1 MEQNKINKEPELII
15 IPNNNCKFNSKNSSL
30 QSNFKN
36 FRSYINSI
44 RKKAK
49 PPPEI
54 DRNDPVRMQQL
65 RQKFIDTAKS
75 LIGIPY
81 GKKYLINHPEY
92 KGNLFLDCCGLIRH
106 VVKLL
111 ENDFGFCLDR
121 WNQSYQY
128 DILPEEI
135 KFEEMQPGDLI
146 FYSSPKEQF
155 KKKPRIHNMTH
166 VEIFLGEGEK
176 SLGSRNKKST
186 VKIFESYKFKGDK
199 YKHIEYHFKSI
210 DTWLKG
216 IHKSFCSEHKWH
228 EGKILL
234 LDKEKVNKYSAF
246 YEGNNDDYNEND
258 ESDDIEDEDI
268 NNENIENK

>member
-1 MEQNKINKEPELII
+1 MENTSEQKEDLII
-15 IPNNNCKFNSKNSSL
+15 IPNNKCKFNSKDSSL
-30 QSNFKN
+30 QNNFKN
-36 FRSYINSI
+36 FRSYINSL
-44 RKKAK
+44 RKKKK
-49 PPPEI
+49 PVKEI
-54 DRNDPVRMQQL
+54 DRSDPIHMQNL
-65 RQKFIDTAKS
+65 RQKFISTAKS

-81 GKKYLINHPEY
+81 CKKYLIDHPEY
-92 KGNLFLDCCGLIRH
+92 KGDLFLDCCGLIRH

-111 ENDFGFCLDR
+111 KDDFGFCLDR

-128 DILPEEI
+128 DILPAEI

-146 FYSSPKEQF
+146 FYSSKKEGL

-186 VKIFESYKFKGDK
+186 VKIFESYKFKGEK
-199 YKHIEYHFKSI
+199 YQHIEYHFKSI

-216 IHKSFCSEHKWH
+216 IHKSFCNEHKWH

-234 LDKEKVNKYSAF
+234 LDEEKVNKYSAF
-246 YEGNNDDYNEND
+246 YEGDKENNSSDENE
-258 ESDDIEDEDI
+258 DIEEEEE
-268 NNENIENK
+268 NNNNI

>member
-1 MEQNKINKEPELII
+1 MENKKTDLII
-15 IPNNNCKFNSKNSSL
+15 IPNNKCKFNSKDSSL
-30 QSNFKN
+30 QNNFKN
-36 FRSYINSI
+36 FRSYVNSL
-44 RKKAK
+44 RKKNK
-49 PPPEI
+49 IPPKI
-54 DRNDPVRMQQL
+54 DRSSPEHMQNL
-65 RQKFIDTAKS
+65 RKKFIETAKS

-81 GKKYLINHPEY
+81 GKKYLKEHPDY
-92 KGNLFLDCCGLIRH
+92 KGDLFLDCCGLIRH

-111 ENDFGFCLDR
+111 QDDFGFCLDR

-128 DILPEEI
+128 DILPPEI

-146 FYSSPKEQF
+146 FYSSPKESL

-176 SLGSRNKKST
+176 SLGSRNKTST
-186 VKIFESYKFKGDK
+186 VKIFDSYKFKAEK

-216 IHKSFCSEHKWH
+216 IHKSFCLEHKWH

-234 LDKEKVNKYSAF
+234 LDEDKVNKYSAF
-246 YEGNNDDYNEND
+246 YDEKDNEEEEN
-258 ESDDIEDEDI
+258 EDIEEED
-268 NNENIENK
+268 N

>member
-1 MEQNKINKEPELII
+1 MENNSEQKQDLII
-15 IPNNNCKFNSKNSSL
+15 IPNNKCKFNSKDSSL
-30 QSNFKN
+30 QNNFKN
-36 FRSYINSI
+36 FRSYINSLRKQKKI
-44 RKKAK
+44 VQKIDRSDPIRMQNLRKK
-49 PPPEI
+49 
-54 DRNDPVRMQQL
+54 
-65 RQKFIDTAKS
+65 FISTAKS

-92 KGNLFLDCCGLIRH
+92 KGDLFLDCCGLIRH

-111 ENDFGFCLDR
+111 KDDFGFCLDR

-146 FYSSPKEQF
+146 FYSSPKESL

-186 VKIFESYKFKGDK
+186 VKIFESYRFKDEK

-216 IHKSFCSEHKWH
+216 IHKSFCPEHKWH

-234 LDKEKVNKYSAF
+234 LDEDKVNKYSAF
-246 YEGNNDDYNEND
+246 YEGDNENNSS
-258 ESDDIEDEDI
+258 EENEDIEEEEEE
-268 NNENIENK
+268 NNS